1 MTQPS
6 AHRSGHPLPKTT
18 SSCRAGSETFSLV
31 GKYCSYGVYLRQARK
46 STGLERLATSGGGL
60 SGPRL
65 RSRLPGRSLHWD
77 AGDSRFTVEEY
88 RVVRRVVLGYTDREI
103 ALELFMSDSTVRYH
117 LRKVF
122 ARFGIRRRIELVQLL
137 TSTTHESEAT
147 ADLDVLAEV

>member
-1 MTQPS
+1 M
-6 AHRSGHPLPKTT
+6 
-18 SSCRAGSETFSLV
+18 
-31 GKYCSYGVYLRQARK
+31 
-46 STGLERLATSGGGL
+46 
-60 SGPRL
+60 
-65 RSRLPGRSLHWD
+65 HWD